1 MRRRQRG
8 RCVEFGEPVDD
19 AHGGDADS
27 DDPLD
32 EVDDVARV
40 VVLVAPGV
48 GIVDDARSL
57 GVGFGLV
64 ALDDPFQ
71 RAAGASW

>member
-1 MRRRQRG
+1 
-8 RCVEFGEPVDD
+8 
-19 AHGGDADS
+19 
-27 DDPLD
+27 
-32 EVDDVARV
+32 
-40 VVLVAPGV
+40 VLVAPGV

-71 RAAGASW
+71 RALRAPSWFGCASSGMPDRVLWEF